1 MADEANLEFARE
13 ASDLALSH
21 LKDELAKDQPDAN
34 LLKDLGWSRDDL
46 QKFVSRWEQMQRE
59 AKTPGTKGE
68 TARRELDDTLKSL
81 GLRPRA
87 TSLKEDSA
95 RDDDVRGLRE
105 SRKSSPPPEYA
116 EQVKA
121 YKQGTARGKK

>member
-1 MADEANLEFARE
+1 
-13 ASDLALSH
+13 
-21 LKDELAKDQPDAN
+21 

-46 QKFVSRWEQMQRE
+46 QKFVSRWEQMRRDSK
-59 AKTPGTKGE
+59 ATGAKGE

-87 TSLKEDSA
+87 TSLKENSA
-95 RDDDVRGLRE
+95 RDDAVRGMRE
-105 SRKSSPPPEYA
+105 TRRSSPPPEYA

-121 YKQGTARGKK
+121 YTHGTARGKK